1 MTQYF
6 GTLLK
11 TPIKRN
17 KSLNYENYSTVE
29 IKLEAIFCLECI
41 TSVECATSENVAIEI
56 ASVILDQLYNV
67 SDVDGFS
74 PKNSCDFRTSAINC
88 LRQLVAGN
96 DAALCETLTGEIIGA
111 AKAFM
116 LYGLPN
122 IANAKPQKIVA
133 SQQSLCDP
141 NPSDGDQSPKGGK
154 VAKAKKLRISK
165 KKENRSQSK
174 RNTNYDDQGHRNTRS
189 SHNLSAA
196 DETFNFIALTL
207 TSHSD
212 FSESETT
219 RERIDRHTEAGLR
232 LAAITLIGLI
242 AQKISKRLLYGY
254 WHSLFPSEPI
264 TNASVALL
272 NCVLR
277 DPNQKC
283 RIAALHATSVMLIG
297 SKALFAQAES
307 SARDP
312 ASYMPFAVSLSYMIA
327 SMYSA
332 IMQMLT
338 NESSLMVLCEI
349 LKCLTVLIQV

>member
-1 MTQYF
+1 MNLIQYF

-17 KSLNYENYSTVE
+17 KSLNYENCSTVE

-41 TSVECATSENVAIEI
+41 TNTQCDIAETTAIEI
-56 ASVILDQLYNV
+56 ASVILDWLYNA
-67 SDVDGFS
+67 SDVAAFS
-74 PKNSCDFRTSAINC
+74 RKNLCDFRTSAINC
-88 LRQLVAGN
+88 LRQLVASSVE
-96 DAALCETLTGEIIGA
+96 LCETFTGEIIGV

-122 IANAKPQKIVA
+122 IADVQPQKIVQ

-141 NPSDGDQSPKGGK
+141 NAVADTNQSSPKGGK
-154 VAKAKKLRISK
+154 VAKTKKLRISK
-165 KKENRSQSK
+165 RKETRTQSK
-174 RNTNYDDQGHRNTRS
+174 RNTSDDHRNVRPLHGLT
-189 SHNLSAA
+189 A
-196 DETFNFIALTL
+196 DDTFNFMSLTL

-212 FSESETT
+212 FSESDTA
-219 RERIDRHTEAGLR
+219 RERIDRHKDAGLR

-242 AQKISKRLLYGY
+242 AQKISKKLLYGY
-254 WHSLFPSEPI
+254 WHSLFPGEPI
-264 TNASVALL
+264 TNTSAALL

-277 DPNQKC
+277 DPNAKC

-312 ASYMPFAVSLSYMIA
+312 PSFMPFSVSLSYMITC
-327 SMYSA
+327 MYSA
-332 IMQMLT
+332 VMQMLT
-338 NESSLMVLCEI
+338 NESSLTVLCEI